1 MEKLHGGNKIMKK
14 SYSILMFFVMI
25 LAISCVSAAD
35 VDSDIALDESSPA
48 VLAETPKNYSE
59 L

>member
-1 MEKLHGGNKIMKK
+1 MKK

-25 LAISCVSAAD
+25 LVISCVSAAD

-48 VLAETPKNYSE
+48 VLAETPKNYSA